1 MMDTGARE
9 GEVRPANEI
18 FTLLSEGHGL
28 AVILDAL
35 ASRDGVGEET
45 RSELSARIRKLRIKG
60 FRDANRA
67 PHDRLV
73 ETILDAIAEGDHG
86 LAAAI
91 LATWMQTHSVLRER
105 AAAHLRGRGID
116 VVDAPPV
123 RFTSCWDTD
132 EWLLERN
139 RMLRDS
145 DGAHA
150 HRDDAALMLSLLSG
164 RFPGPPPVESEL
176 FRTWIDTLWDL
187 PASAPEWPDDAAN
200 LGRWVRYILREKE
213 RELIEGVVRK
223 IADQWNGID
232 NEFNDDLDYL
242 GIGPLTLQA
251 PPGGPELLIG
261 TLEFLAALRVQL
273 EAYRPLRPQAA
284 SRQEELERSEAR
296 RAAEEGILKLTA
308 EWRERMARARQA
320 QGAATAAR
328 RAEPAVEEEEPPTGK
343 QADADPAAVESFQTN
358 RGDQPPE
365 RRLPPGS
372 RSSGP
377 STDRPR
383 QRVVPAT
390 AGMDSQPTYNW
401 LCVGLRC
408 PRVHGDGPDPT
419 ESYLSV
425 ARSTP
430 RTRGDTSARPS
441 YNWLYVEATLVTLV
455 GMAARALL
463 ADAGFVR
470 HSTPNT
476 EANWRG
482 VPFGTMQE
490 PPQPAAARDGC
501 TSPIAER
508 EQCHLALRKAPGL
521 PKDVWA
527 RSSEPGSRWRTVR
540 AALANG
546 DASGVLDGRV
556 TLATQWSAADRH
568 CDGRSR
574 FAYSLRN
581 VRDAEPTRR
590 PDVAPSLRAHSRS
603 VALGRERC
611 PAPRPTTRAG

>member
-1 MMDTGARE
+1 MKQTGPRE

-35 ASRDGVGEET
+35 ASREGVGEET

-67 PHDRLV
+67 PHDQLV
-73 ETILDAIAEGDHG
+73 ETILDAITEGDHG

-91 LATWMQTHSVLRER
+91 LATWMETHSGLRER
-105 AAAHLRGRGID
+105 AAAHLRERGIE

-200 LGRWVRYILREKE
+200 LGKWIRYILREKE

-284 SRQEELERSEAR
+284 SRQEEIERSEAR
-296 RAAEEGILKLTA
+296 RAAEEGILQLTA

-320 QGAATAAR
+320 QEAATAAHA
-328 RAEPAVEEEEPPTGK
+328 AEPAVEEEEPPTGK
-343 QADADPAAVESFQTN
+343 EADADPAAIEALTAERDRLQAELNTLREENGRLRGSNEELRAES
-358 RGDQPPE
+358 G
-365 RRLPPGS
+365 
-372 RSSGP
+372 
-377 STDRPR
+377 
-383 QRVVPAT
+383 QRDEET
-390 AGMDSQPTYNW
+390 RKLNE
-401 LCVGLRC
+401 L
-408 PRVHGDGPDPT
+408 
-419 ESYLSV
+419 V
-425 ARSTP
+425 ARSR
-430 RTRGDTSARPS
+430 RTEEQWRQA
-441 YNWLYVEATLVTLV
+441 YVESRKGRRPDDTPVRIDSVGEAVALAREAFGDRLLIKLNSRSNENTPFTNPAEVYDALAWLATAHCDGNDHRIGEACSGWTYKTSQREESI
-455 GMAARALL
+455 AKYREWYETL
-463 ADAGFVR
+463 ADGKTWYLGAHIGKGTRRDPRHTIRIGFVR
-470 HSTPNT
+470 DEEGN
-476 EANWRG
+476 RVIVG
-482 VPFGTMQE
+482 F
-490 PPQPAAARDGC
+490 
-501 TSPIAER
+501 I
-508 EQCHLALRKAPGL
+508 GL
-521 PKDVWA
+521 H
-527 RSSEPGSRWRTVR
+527 
-540 AALANG
+540 
-546 DASGVLDGRV
+546 
-556 TLATQWSAADRH
+556 Q
-568 CDGRSR
+568 
-574 FAYSLRN
+574 RN
-581 VRDAEPTRR
+581 RQ
-590 PDVAPSLRAHSRS
+590 S
-603 VALGRERC
+603 
-611 PAPRPTTRAG
+611 